1 MDAGLIGLG
10 HMGSGIATS
19 LLHAGHRLAVYN
31 RTAGRA
37 EALRSEGARVVR
49 SIAEACSSGVVLSM
63 LADDAAVEHV
73 VYGEKGVLASLPA
86 GGLHISVSTISV
98 ALSDRLAADHA
109 RAGQAYVAA
118 PVFGR
123 PEAAASAGLI
133 VVAAGA
139 ARSMERAKPLLAA
152 MGPKLVV
159 FGEKPSLANVVK
171 LAGNFLLSSV
181 IESLAETYAFA
192 RKCGVDAAVLHDFF
206 TGTIFTAPVYK
217 LYGGLIVEDRHEPA
231 GFAAK
236 LGCKDVRLVL
246 QAAESAAVPMPIAS
260 VVHGRFV
267 TAIARGNAD
276 KDWSV
281 LGRVA
286 AEDAGLTPA
295 K

>member
-10 HMGSGIATS
+10 QMGSGIAKS
-19 LLHAGHRLAVYN
+19 LLRGRHRLTVYN
-31 RTAGRA
+31 RTAERA
-37 EALRSEGARVVR
+37 EVLRGDGARAVASV
-49 SIAEACSSGVVLSM
+49 AEACSAGVVLSM
-63 LADDAAVEHV
+63 VADDAAVEQV
-73 VYGEKGVLASLPA
+73 VYGEKGVLGSLPA
-86 GGLHISVSTISV
+86 GGLHISLSTISV
-98 ALSDRLAADHA
+98 ALSDRLTAEHA
-109 RAGQAYVAA
+109 RAGQEYVAA

-139 ARSMERAKPLLAA
+139 ARSMERARPLFSA

-171 LAGNFLLSSV
+171 LSGNFLLGSV

-192 RKCGVDAAVLHDFF
+192 RRSGVDAAVLHDFF
-206 TGTIFTAPVYK
+206 TSTIFTAPAYK
-217 LYGGLIVEDRHEPA
+217 TYGRLTLEGKHEPA

-236 LGCKDVRLVL
+236 LGFKDLRLVL

-260 VVHGRFV
+260 VVHDRFV
-267 TAIARGNAD
+267 AAIARGNAD

-281 LGRVA
+281 LGRLA

-295 K
+295 E